1 METGAVKFRYEW
13 SGKELKPF
21 AGFEELNAARQALRR
36 MDLIGLDQNGVGFG
50 NVSLRDG
57 ATDSFYITGSGTG
70 ALPVLT
76 LREYAKVVA
85 WDFERNWLRCAGLT
99 VASAESLT
107 HAAVYATA
115 PEARVVVHG
124 HNQELW
130 RSLMEQGTFTAAN
143 VAYGTPEMAQQVERL
158 LRETSVRARGIFAM
172 AGHDQ
177 GIVVFGPDFPRAL
190 SVLATAGAFLE
201 RRN

>member
-1 METGAVKFRYEW
+1 METGAVKFRYES
-13 SGKELKPF
+13 SGKELTPF
-21 AGFEELNAARQALRR
+21 AGFEELNAARQELRR
-36 MDLIGLDQNGVGFG
+36 MNLIGVDQHGVGFG

-57 ATDSFYITGSGTG
+57 ATESFYITGSGTG
-70 ALPVLT
+70 GLPVLT

-85 WDFERNWLRCAGLT
+85 WDFERNWLRCDGLT

-115 PEARVVVHG
+115 PEAGVVVHG
-124 HNQELW
+124 HNQDLW
-130 RSLMEQGTFTAAN
+130 RSLIEQGISTEAN
-143 VAYGTPEMAQQVERL
+143 VAYGTPEMARQVQRL
-158 LRETSVRARGIFAM
+158 LRETSVRTRGIFAM

-177 GIVVFGPDFPRAL
+177 GIVVFGPDFSRTL
-190 SVLATAGAFLE
+190 SVLATARAFLE